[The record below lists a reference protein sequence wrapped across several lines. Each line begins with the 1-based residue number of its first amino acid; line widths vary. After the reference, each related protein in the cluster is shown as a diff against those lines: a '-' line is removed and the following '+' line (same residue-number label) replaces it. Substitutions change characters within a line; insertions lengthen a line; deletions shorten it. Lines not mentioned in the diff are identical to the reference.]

1 MIYYL
6 SDHTGLSSTIPWS
19 FVVAKTAQMSSS
31 LLMFVFS
38 MTLLHAVQ
46 YTEYSDSKTHMAKF
60 LTGGRKDSKLSTEV
74 LMCFTEM

>member
-1 MIYYL
+1 MICYL
-6 SDHTGLSSTIPWS
+6 NDHTGLSGTIPWS
-19 FVVAKTAQMSSS
+19 FVVAKTAQMFSS

-38 MTLLHAVQ
+38 MTLFYILHFMKH
-46 YTEYSDSKTHMAKF
+46 SGRHMTKF